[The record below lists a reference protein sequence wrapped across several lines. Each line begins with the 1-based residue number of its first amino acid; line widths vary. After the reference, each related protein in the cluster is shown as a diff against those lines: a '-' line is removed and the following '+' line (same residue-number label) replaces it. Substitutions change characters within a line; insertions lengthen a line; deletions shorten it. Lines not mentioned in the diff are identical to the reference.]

1 VLDRATAE
9 KGSRADGQ
17 RTGVLLVL
25 ILVATY
31 YVVSLIVGE
40 LIAADRLLMRV
51 TLQLGILV
59 VVTSGLLWGLLIRPL
74 RADRDAERARTADRE
89 MQLMAD
95 GHRQEWQAR
104 LHRAMEMAH
113 TESGAYRVV
122 ERVLRSVVATGS
134 SELLVADASD
144 AHLERV
150 VTVAAAG
157 SPIGCDVPRPQD
169 CPAVRRA
176 QPQVF
181 QDSEEFD
188 ACPYMR
194 GCATSSVSA
203 VCVPVNIMG
212 RAVGVIHAQGPVGRA
227 PEYAIPNLEMLADH
241 AGTRIGMLRVME
253 QTSLQA
259 STDPLTGLL
268 NRRSL
273 ENATQPLLDQGRQ
286 FALAMGDLDHFK
298 QLNDV
303 HGHEVGDRA
312 LRLFAQALKG
322 SLREED
328 LVCRFGGEEFVVV
341 FPDLEPDLA
350 ANALDRVREELLIA
364 IARGTVPGFTVSFGL
379 ASSGCALRLDDII
392 READMAL
399 MKAKRE
405 GRDRVVLAAA

>member
-1 VLDRATAE
+1 MDVGRGDAA
-9 KGSRADGQ
+9 KHADGQ
-17 RTGVLLVL
+17 RTGVILVL
-25 ILVATY
+25 TLVATY
-31 YVVSLIVGE
+31 YVVSLVIGE
-40 LIAADRLLMRV
+40 LVAPERLLLKIVLQV
-51 TLQLGILV
+51 TILA

-74 RADRDAERARTADRE
+74 QRDRDAERARTAERE
-89 MQLMAD
+89 MALVAD
-95 GHRQEWQAR
+95 RHRQEWQAR
-104 LHRAMEMAH
+104 LHKAMEMAL
-113 TESGAYRVV
+113 TESAAHRVV

-150 VTVAAAG
+150 VSVAAGGAAF
-157 SPIGCDVPRPQD
+157 GCDVPRPQD

-181 QDSEEFD
+181 PDSEEFD
-188 ACPYMR
+188 ACPHMR
-194 GCATSSVSA
+194 GCSTTSVSA

-212 RAVGVIHAQGPVGRA
+212 RAVGVLHAQGPVGR
-227 PEYAIPNLEMLADH
+227 PPDYAIPNLEMLADH
-241 AGTRIGMLRVME
+241 AGTRMGLLRVME
-253 QTSLQA
+253 QTSIQA

-273 ENATQPLLDQGRQ
+273 ENATRPLLDQGRQ
-286 FALAMGDLDHFK
+286 FSLAMGDLDHFK

-312 LRLFAQALKG
+312 LRLFAQTLRSAL
-322 SLREED
+322 RDED
-328 LVCRFGGEEFVVV
+328 LVCRFGGEEFVIV

-364 IARGTVPGFTVSFGL
+364 IARGTVPGFSVSFGV
-379 ASSGCALRLDDII
+379 AASGCALQLDDVV

-399 MKAKRE
+399 MQAKRD
-405 GRDRVVLAAA
+405 GRDRVVLATG